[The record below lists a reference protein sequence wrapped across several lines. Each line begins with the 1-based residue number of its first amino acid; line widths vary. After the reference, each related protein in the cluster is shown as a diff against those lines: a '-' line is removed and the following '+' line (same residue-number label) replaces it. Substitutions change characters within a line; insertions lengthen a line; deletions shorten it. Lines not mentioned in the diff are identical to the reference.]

1 MVCPSLIKVCS
12 ETFFLEW
19 QIRHYE
25 NRLKEARRKT
35 DNWQERSFLR
45 KTLHGLKQSLQT
57 KLN

>member
-1 MVCPSLIKVCS
+1 MVCGSLIEVCS
-12 ETFFLEW
+12 ETLLLEW
-19 QIRHYE
+19 QIKHYE

-45 KTLHGLKQSLQT
+45 QTLHGLKIALQT